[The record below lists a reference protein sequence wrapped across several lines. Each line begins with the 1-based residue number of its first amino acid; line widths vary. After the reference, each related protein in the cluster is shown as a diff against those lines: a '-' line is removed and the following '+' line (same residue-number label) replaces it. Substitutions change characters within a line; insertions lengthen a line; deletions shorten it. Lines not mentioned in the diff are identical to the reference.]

1 MRARHLH
8 RPPQL
13 FGLLRRNVGNAALA
27 HTRCLTPRGDR
38 TGVPIN
44 NDRNGGL
51 EIDTRG
57 VLGKSG
63 GGGVRR
69 MSPRCPRVA
78 LLQIAPHS
86 SLVAVMLVARRCPTA
101 LRSPPHPKPRP
112 SRP

>member
-57 VLGKSG
+57 DLVKSDAREAK
-63 GGGVRR
+63 RR
-69 MSPRCPRVA
+69 SPHSSRVA
-78 LLQIAPHS
+78 LRQIAPHP
-86 SLVAVMLVARRCPTA
+86 SLVP
-101 LRSPPHPKPRP
+101 LRQIAPCIYLEAAI
-112 SRP
+112 